1 MEEKFDKDY
10 FFGNKKSNY
19 VAYDKLDPHKQFG
32 SIISFIKKQK
42 IGGRFL
48 DVGCAL
54 GILLKEVTPFFDEVY
69 GFDISNFAIKIAKQ
83 NVPKSNLKVLD
94 LEKNLPYP
102 DESFDCITALDILE
116 HTKNF
121 EENFNKLVKKLRHGG
136 YLIISVPID
145 TIFWKFVTLFD
156 KDKTHVSILKEKEL
170 IKIIN
175 KNQLKIVRKRYFCP
189 HPKLYRVWHIPAE
202 VELML
207 KKE

>member
-19 VAYDKLDPHKQFG
+19 IAYDRLDPHRQFG

-42 IGGRFL
+42 IGGNFL

-54 GILLKEVTPFFDEVY
+54 GILLKAVTPFFDRVY
-69 GFDISNFAIKIAKQ
+69 GMDISQFAIKYARQ
-83 NVPKSNLKVLD
+83 NVPEAHLMVLNL
-94 LEKNLPYP
+94 ERGLPYP
-102 DESFDCITALDILE
+102 KESFDCITALDVLE

-121 EENFNKLVKKLRHGG
+121 KRNFSELTKKLKHNG

-156 KDKTHVSILKEKEL
+156 KDTTHVSILKEKEL
-170 IKIIN
+170 MQIIKKN
-175 KNQLKIVRKRYFCP
+175 KLKIVRKRYFCP